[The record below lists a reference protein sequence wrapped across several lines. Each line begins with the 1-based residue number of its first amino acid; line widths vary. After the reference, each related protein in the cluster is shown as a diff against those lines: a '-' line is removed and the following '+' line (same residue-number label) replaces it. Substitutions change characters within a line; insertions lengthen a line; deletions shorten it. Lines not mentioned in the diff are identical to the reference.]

1 MSGFSDKYISLRSE
15 AYLIEN
21 RLFLWIGNL
30 ICLPPSSIM
39 SFSKIPPLDIT
50 KESCP
55 LSTKTF
61 EKSLVPLSTPPMF
74 NSGSN

>member
-21 RLFLWIGNL
+21 RLFLWIGKL

-39 SFSKIPPLDIT
+39 SFSKTPPLDIT

-55 LSTKTF
+55 L
-61 EKSLVPLSTPPMF
+61 
-74 NSGSN
+74 